1 MNSQK
6 SFKAL
11 NIQRLYVYL
20 WYDVKNPNQ
29 SKFGQHMV
37 KAGEHP
43 WESCKRRMRESA
55 GTQKHRVDSGEW
67 KLFNIWNVTELAT
80 KQNKFYEQSKI
91 DDWLRDQIGHKL
103 AGEWHKL
110 SAEKMKVKVDKLL
123 YKLEQPLP
131 EVELSTYQGKVA
143 VEVLTAFA
151 NGAKIILAELC
162 ARFGKTIWAAV
173 LGVESDAE
181 IIIVASYMKSV
192 FTSFQTDISGFQQF
206 ADCVLVDTSDK
217 DYEEQINNALGMG
230 KKVFACL
237 SLCNGEKRQ
246 ERINFLFDNDKRKL
260 LLIDE
265 ADYGAKRKNQAL
277 PLIEKQGELVKT
289 VLMSGT
295 GGDKA
300 VAHWKIDKAIG
311 VTYAELLF
319 QKKETEIQTA
329 NGGTKNAA

>member
-20 WYDVKNPNQ
+20 WYDVMRPNE

-37 KAGEHP
+37 NAGEDP
-43 WESCKRRMRESA
+43 WESCLKRVRNSA
-55 GTQKHRVDSGEW
+55 DVQRHRVDGDEYI
-67 KLFNIWNVTELAT
+67 LLTIWNVTELAT

-103 AGEWHKL
+103 AGEWHTL

-143 VEVLTAFA
+143 VEALTAFA

-192 FTSFQTDISGFQQF
+192 FTSFQNDISGFQQF

-237 SLCNGEKRQ
+237 SLCNGDKRQ
-246 ERINFLFDNDKRKL
+246 ERINFLFDNDNQKL

-319 QKKETEIQTA
+319 QKKETELQTA
-329 NGGTKNAA
+329 NGETKNA